1 MTRGDDLE
9 KAKRMMREAVEEY
22 RKELDDEENKR
33 KKENPFGINPSN
45 RVETIAHAKW
55 VCELRLRG
63 RTEKEIDKYLG
74 DYVKE
79 RAVKRGETN
88 TTVIKRGD
96 HWKVLVKYLKN

>member
-22 RKELDDEENKR
+22 RKELDEEENKR

-55 VCELRLRG
+55 VCDLRLKG
-63 RTEKEIDKYLG
+63 RTEKEIDKPTEEDSLIYHDILE
-74 DYVKE
+74 KE
-79 RAVKRGETN
+79 KKN
-88 TTVIKRGD
+88 FIKLF
-96 HWKVLVKYLKN
+96 WK

>member
-1 MTRGDDLE
+1 ME
-9 KAKRMMREAVEEY
+9 KSNDSTEEFV
-22 RKELDDEENKR
+22 KTDGNGVTPSKPIDEYDFYKY
-33 KKENPFGINPSN
+33 ENPI
-45 RVETIAHAKW
+45 
-55 VCELRLRG
+55 
-63 RTEKEIDKYLG
+63 TEKEIDKYLG